1 MLKNFT
7 GVEFHRIHRSSGE
20 EKEYY
25 CLVFTYSTKR
35 EIRHFHFAVVQRRQ
49 RNVHVQSCYFAYQ
62 TRRFFSFAILVAQAF
77 YCYELPTYNKDLCLN
92 LFYSHWV

>member
-1 MLKNFT
+1 M
-7 GVEFHRIHRSSGE
+7 
-20 EKEYY
+20 
-25 CLVFTYSTKR
+25 FTYSTKR

-62 TRRFFSFAILVAQAF
+62 THSFFVVVLVVVAFVVAQAP
-77 YCYELPTYNKDLCLN
+77 YCYELPTYNKGLCLN